1 MRFSAKGIKAGASIT
16 VSAEVQNV
24 SERAG
29 EEVVQLYVSDV
40 AASVPVAI
48 RSLAGFNRINLKPG
62 EKRRVSFTLTPK
74 QMSVIDDNG
83 RRVIEPGKFMVSFGG
98 RQPDLNGRVQ
108 TGEFITGDFVVAGR
122 VTEVAEK

>member
-1 MRFSAKGIKAGASIT
+1 
-16 VSAEVQNV
+16 
-24 SERAG
+24 
-29 EEVVQLYVSDV
+29 
-40 AASVPVAI
+40 VPVAI

-62 EKRRVSFTLTPK
+62 EKRRVSFTLTPR

-83 RRVIEPGKFMVSFGG
+83 RRVIEPGKFMVSIGG
-98 RQPDLNGRVQ
+98 RQPDLNGRAQ